1 MVKQLRG
8 LAGRGWS
15 DLPKGGLLPK
25 ELWLRRHRG
34 MVALLWLHAVG
45 AIVYAL
51 IEGFGILHS
60 FLEGGV
66 VALAAVVASS
76 PRGSERL
83 RSCAVS
89 FGLLSASAIL
99 VHISGGL
106 IEMHFH
112 FFLMVA
118 VISLYQDWLPFLIAV
133 GYVIVDH
140 GLFGALAPHIIY
152 NDPQAIAHP
161 WKWALIHGG
170 FVVGASIA
178 QLIAWKANQDAFH
191 DSLTR
196 LPNRALLTDRI
207 EHSLARALR
216 EGKKV
221 AVLVLDVDGFKTV
234 NDSLGPR
241 VGDELL
247 KAVAERL
254 RTCFREADTPARL
267 GGDEFAVLLE
277 ASDDLGASIAAGRI
291 LDSFQTPFSLGGK
304 EVFATASIGIAV
316 STAGTRNGDELLRNA
331 DAAMYV
337 AKGSGTGRFQFFAP
351 SMHAALL
358 HRLELQGELQRAV
371 ANREFHLQYQ
381 PMINL
386 KSGRIVGM
394 EALLRWDHPT
404 RGIVPPMDFI
414 PLAEESGLI
423 VDIGLQVLEQAS
435 QQTHL
440 WHQKFPSDPPLDI
453 SVNLSARQLQDADLV
468 REVDAVLDR
477 SGLRPE
483 SLILEIT
490 ETALMRDVEIG
501 VSRLNALK
509 ELGIRIAVDDFG
521 TGYSSLSYLQRFPV
535 DVLKIDRSF
544 IKAIDKGPEESAV
557 AHAVVKLGHTLG
569 LYAVA
574 EGVETAEQLH
584 ELTAMGCDRGQGYF
598 FARPLWGVGMDALL
612 SNRSREDAAQ
622 DDLTSRDASIS
633 A

>member
-1 MVKQLRG
+1 
-8 LAGRGWS
+8 
-15 DLPKGGLLPK
+15 
-25 ELWLRRHRG
+25 
-34 MVALLWLHAVG
+34 
-45 AIVYAL
+45 
-51 IEGFGILHS
+51 
-60 FLEGGV
+60 
-66 VALAAVVASS
+66 
-76 PRGSERL
+76 
-83 RSCAVS
+83 
-89 FGLLSASAIL
+89 
-99 VHISGGL
+99 
-106 IEMHFH
+106 
-112 FFLMVA
+112 
-118 VISLYQDWLPFLIAV
+118 
-133 GYVIVDH
+133 
-140 GLFGALAPHIIY
+140 
-152 NDPQAIAHP
+152 
-161 WKWALIHGG
+161 
-170 FVVGASIA
+170 
-178 QLIAWKANQDAFH
+178 
-191 DSLTR
+191 
-196 LPNRALLTDRI
+196 
-207 EHSLARALR
+207 
-216 EGKKV
+216 
-221 AVLVLDVDGFKTV
+221 
-234 NDSLGPR
+234 
-241 VGDELL
+241 
-247 KAVAERL
+247 
-254 RTCFREADTPARL
+254 
-267 GGDEFAVLLE
+267 
-277 ASDDLGASIAAGRI
+277 
-291 LDSFQTPFSLGGK
+291 
-304 EVFATASIGIAV
+304 
-316 STAGTRNGDELLRNA
+316 
-331 DAAMYV
+331 MYV

-501 VSRLNALK
+501 VSRLSALK

-612 SNRSREDAAQ
+612 SNRSREGAAQ